1 MDYQIHQ
8 TNGHMDSV
16 HLLRLGIAIRAAVR
30 GGYEKSFITEAS
42 KNEYLQ
48 NERNDLPGRRSRRTA

>member
-8 TNGHMDSV
+8 TNGHLDSV

-30 GGYEKSFITEAS
+30 GGYEQSFITEAS
-42 KNEYLQ
+42 KDVHRKNLRV
-48 NERNDLPGRRSRRTA
+48 ERGTRS